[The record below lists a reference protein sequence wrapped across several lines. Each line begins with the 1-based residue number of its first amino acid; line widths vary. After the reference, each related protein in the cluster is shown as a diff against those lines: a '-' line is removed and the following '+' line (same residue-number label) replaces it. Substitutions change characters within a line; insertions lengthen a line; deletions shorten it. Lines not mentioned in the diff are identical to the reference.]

1 MKELISKFKNMD
13 NKKNLVLL
21 LVAGITL
28 IIVTLGATYAYFQAQ
43 SNGGA
48 NIDTDVITGTT
59 DLLSFSFGDEINI
72 QANEENF
79 AEGMPSLS
87 DSTTGTAILRAN
99 NATNS
104 ATATY
109 NIYLIIEANDFEY
122 TTEDQTPEILL
133 NVTDPN
139 GNPVENIT
147 GLVHYEDGFDITTR
161 TGGFLLVPDYQI
173 TATNVE
179 TIQDWNIEVTFVN
192 LDSDQNAN
200 TGKTLTGKLYMTQ
213 EQMSS
218 YELTQIN
225 NIDSSTTY
233 NSITV
238 TPNITQGSGAVE
250 KYYYGI
256 EEATGTR
263 SAETVE
269 YIESDEPSHTFSNLQ
284 PNSSYTIYSYV
295 VDENDIK
302 SNVYSTNVTTSE
314 YENPTI
320 DNVTHSVTLNSITVN
335 VTASGGSNNVSK
347 YMYKIDDNDWV
358 ESETNSYTF
367 TNLIDTTEYDIR
379 IKVVDSE
386 NHESTEYYEAIIT
399 EVYILP
405 VVASVDATTT
415 WNSITLTPSGTN
427 GTNAIDH
434 YEYSINNG
442 AYQTSNVFSNLA
454 ENTNYTIKV
463 KAIDSIG
470 RESNVYTTTVRT
482 DTYKLPTISVTTSAT
497 ENSITV
503 RVNATPGDG
512 NIVSYHYS
520 RDDGSN
526 YTSSPNNSYTFDGLT
541 SGTTYYLKV
550 YVTDSNGRTSA
561 VTSKTQATTYINPS
575 VTNVT
580 ASDITSDSITLNVT
594 ASGGSNSISRYYY
607 SSNNGA
613 SWVNSTSSS
622 YTFTGLSA
630 GITYNFKVYVTDTT
644 GHSSSQKS
652 VSATTEDNT
661 LASVCSNGN
670 NLASCIKSF
679 YNSYGSNVTN
689 IYYHNGSLTNGA
701 QDNSYRYS
709 GANPN
714 NYVCFGT
721 DAATCPNDNLYRII
735 GVFGNQ
741 VKLIKHDYATTDLLG
756 TTGAYSNTYANAD
769 LNTSYYKGSTST
781 SLIGVYQW
789 NNNTKTN
796 TWSESNL
803 NTVNLNTN
811 YLNNIGSTW
820 SSKIAEHTWQV
831 GGATLENV
839 SSSPVKIAH
848 TYEVGANAANITYNA
863 KIGLMYASDYG
874 YAASPENWSTNMG
887 SLNNDTNRNNN
898 WMFMGLY
905 DWTISRLSDYSDLVF
920 RVYYTGH
927 VVNSGV
933 YREYAVRPSFYLNYS
948 VTYAGGTGSASDPIL
963 VN

>member
-1 MKELISKFKNMD
+1 MEVKNE
-13 NKKNLVLL
+13 KKVLAL
-21 LVAGITL
+21 SFLGVITF
-28 IIVTLGATYAYFQAQ
+28 IAVVVGATFAYFTAQ

-48 NIDTDVITGTT
+48 NIDTNIITGTT
-59 DLLSFSFGDEINI
+59 DLLSFKFGDEINI
-72 QANEENF
+72 QANQDNF
-79 AEGMPSLS
+79 GAGMGNLS
-87 DSTTGTAILRAN
+87 DSTTGTALLRAGDTTN
-99 NATNS
+99 NVD
-104 ATATY
+104 ATY

-173 TATNVE
+173 SATNISE

-238 TPNITQGSGAVE
+238 TPEITNGSGAVE

-284 PNSSYTIYSYV
+284 PNSSYTVYSYV
-295 VDENDIK
+295 IDENKVK
-302 SNVYSTNVTTSE
+302 SNVYQTNIATDE
-314 YENPTI
+314 YENPII

-347 YMYKIDDNDWV
+347 YMYKIDENDWV
-358 ESETNSYTF
+358 ESESSSYTF
-367 TNLIDTTEYDIR
+367 TNLTDTTEYDIR

-470 RESNVYTTTVRT
+470 RESNVYETTVRT
-482 DTYKLPTISVTTSAT
+482 DTYKLPTINVTTSAT

-503 RVNATPGDG
+503 KVNATPGDG

-520 RDDGSN
+520 RDNGSN
-526 YTSSPNNSYTFDGLT
+526 YTSSSNSSHTFSRLT
-541 SGTTYYLKV
+541 AGTTYYLKV
-550 YVTDSNGRTSA
+550 YVTDSNGRTST
-561 VTSKTQATTYINPS
+561 VYTTSQATTYINPS
-575 VTNVT
+575 VSNVT
-580 ASDITSDSITLNVT
+580 ATNITSNSITINVT

-607 SSNNGA
+607 SSNNGTT
-613 SWVNSTSSS
+613 WVNSTSSS
-622 YTFTGLSA
+622 YTFTNLSPET
-630 GITYNFKVYVTDTT
+630 TYNFKVYVTDTA
-644 GHSSSQKS
+644 GHSSTQKG
-652 VSATTEDNT
+652 VSATTNEPT
-661 LASVCSNGN
+661 LAELCSGKTFAN
-670 NLASCIKSF
+670 CIKE
-679 YNSYGSNVTN
+679 NVYTSDGVNDLYLHDGIGTYTN
-689 IYYHNGSLTNGA
+689 ADQEAG
-701 QDNSYRYS
+701 DNSYRYS

-714 NYVCFGT
+714 NYVCFG
-721 DAATCPNDNLYRII
+721 ATGVDCQNPENQYRII
-735 GVFGNQ
+735 GVFNNQ
-741 VKLIKHDYATTDLLG
+741 VKLIKATSIGSYEWDSGNSNIWNASTKPDIY
-756 TTGAYSNTYANAD
+756 TT
-769 LNTSYYKGSTST
+769 LNTT
-781 SLIGVYQW
+781 
-789 NNNTKTN
+789 
-796 TWSESNL
+796 
-803 NTVNLNTN
+803 
-811 YLNNIGSTW
+811 YLNNLGSTW
-820 SSKIAEHTWQV
+820 NSLIASHTWQV
-831 GGATLENV
+831 GGMHW
-839 SSSPVKIAH
+839 SSTNTAKQ
-848 TYEVGANAANITYNA
+848 YYDLEVGTGQSGYEETM
-863 KIGLMYASDYG
+863 KIGLMYVSDYG
-874 YAASPENWSTNMG
+874 YGASPEKWTTALYEDNYGT
-887 SLNNDTNRNNN
+887 DN
-898 WMFMGLY
+898 WMYMGGIEWL
-905 DWTISRLSDYSDLVF
+905 ISRNAGRTDIAF
-920 RVYYTGH
+920 RVNSYLGG
-927 VVNSGV
+927 VVVSGSV
-933 YREYAVRPSFYLNYS
+933 DIADAVRPSFSLTS
-948 VTYAGGTGSASDPIL
+948 TATISSGTGTSSDPFVL
-963 VN
+963 NLG

>member
-1 MKELISKFKNMD
+1 MEVKNE
-13 NKKNLVLL
+13 KKVLAL
-21 LVAGITL
+21 SFLGVITF
-28 IIVTLGATYAYFQAQ
+28 IAVVVGATFAYFTAQ

-48 NIDTDVITGTT
+48 NIDTNIITGTT
-59 DLLSFSFGDEINI
+59 DLLSFKFGDEINI
-72 QANEENF
+72 QANQDNF
-79 AEGMPSLS
+79 GAGMGNLS
-87 DSTTGTAILRAN
+87 DSTTGTALLRAGDTTN
-99 NATNS
+99 NVD
-104 ATATY
+104 ATY

-173 TATNVE
+173 SATNISE

-238 TPNITQGSGAVE
+238 TPEITNGSGAVE

-284 PNSSYTIYSYV
+284 PNSSYTVYSYV
-295 VDENDIK
+295 IDENKVK
-302 SNVYSTNVTTSE
+302 SNVYQTNIATDE
-314 YENPTI
+314 YENPII

-347 YMYKIDDNDWV
+347 YMYKIDENDWV
-358 ESETNSYTF
+358 ESESSSYTF
-367 TNLIDTTEYDIR
+367 TNLTDTTEYDIR

-427 GTNAIDH
+427 GTNTIDH

-442 AYQTSNVFSNLA
+442 AYQTSNVFNSLS
-454 ENTNYTIKV
+454 ENTDYTIRV

-482 DTYKLPTISVTTSAT
+482 DTYTLPTISVSTSAT

-512 NIVSYHYS
+512 SIVSYHYS
-520 RDDGSN
+520 RDNGSN
-526 YTSSPNNSYTFDGLT
+526 YTTSTSNSYTFSGLT

-550 YVTDSNGRTSA
+550 YVTDSNGRTST
-561 VTSKTQATTYINPS
+561 VYTTSQATTYINPS
-575 VTNVT
+575 VSNVT
-580 ASDITSDSITLNVT
+580 ATNITSNSITINVT

-607 SSNNGA
+607 SSNNGTT
-613 SWVNSTSSS
+613 WVNSTSSS
-622 YTFTGLSA
+622 YTFTNLSPET
-630 GITYNFKVYVTDTT
+630 TYNFKVYVTDTA
-644 GHSSSQKS
+644 GHSSTQKG
-652 VSATTEDNT
+652 VSATTESAIY
-661 LASVCSNGN
+661 LANY
-670 NLASCIKSF
+670 IKSL
-679 YNSYGSNVTN
+679 YTSDGANGIYLHDGIGSYTN
-689 IYYHNGSLTNGA
+689 ANLEAG
-701 QDNSYRYS
+701 DNSYRYS

-714 NYVCFGT
+714 NYVCFGVT
-721 DAATCPNDNLYRII
+721 GADCQDAENQYRII
-735 GVFGNQ
+735 GVFNNQ
-741 VKLIKHDYATTDLLG
+741 VKLIK
-756 TTGAYSNTYANAD
+756 S
-769 LNTSYYKGSTST
+769 TSYGDYEWSTDENT
-781 SLIGVYQW
+781 WDV
-789 NNNTKTN
+789 NTKPDIYTTLNETYYN
-796 TWSESNL
+796 TLGSEWQNL
-803 NTVNLNTN
+803 
-811 YLNNIGSTW
+811 
-820 SSKIAEHTWQV
+820 IAETTWQV
-831 GGATLENV
+831 GGMVFSQTNTAKQYYDV
-839 SSSPVKIAH
+839 
-848 TYEVGANAANITYNA
+848 EVGTGQSGYEETM
-863 KIGLMYASDYG
+863 KIGLMYVSDYG
-874 YAASPENWSTNMG
+874 YGASPEKWTTALYEDNYGT
-887 SLNNDTNRNNN
+887 DN
-898 WMFMGLY
+898 WMYMGDIEWL
-905 DWTISRLSDYSDLVF
+905 ISRSTDYLDGAFLVLSG
-920 RVYYTGH
+920 RGGH
-927 VVNSGV
+927 VSRDFVSLTS
-933 YREYAVRPSFYLNYS
+933 AVRPSFSLTS
-948 VTYAGGTGSASDPIL
+948 TATISSGTGTSTDPFVL
-963 VN
+963 NLG